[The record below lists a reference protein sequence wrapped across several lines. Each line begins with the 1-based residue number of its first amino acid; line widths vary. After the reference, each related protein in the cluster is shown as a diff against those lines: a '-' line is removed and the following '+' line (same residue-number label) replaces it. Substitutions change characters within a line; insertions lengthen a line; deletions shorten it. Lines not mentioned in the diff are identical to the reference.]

1 MALKGTLKDFGL
13 SDIFQLIAHQRK
25 TGLLYLEDKGK
36 DVAVTF
42 EQGKV
47 VGAEPRTV
55 KTQEK
60 EKVGEILV
68 KSGILDREQLARALE
83 EQNRT
88 MKKLGIVLAESKLIT
103 PELFQEVLAFQ
114 VRETL
119 FKLFQWTSG
128 HYRFDTCKIS
138 YDHQFV
144 TPMSAEF
151 ILMEAARI
159 IDEWPGI
166 KRKIPSM
173 ETVFAAVPGAAE
185 KVMRRSQIHT
195 DEEEDDID
203 IDIFGQNSE
212 PRDFDDDKI
221 LLSDAQERVFDRVD
235 GKRTVRELSY
245 QTLLGDFE
253 VLKALVELTGF
264 GLVKAVSTPTAV
276 PREEAAEERLKKG
289 KNIFVMAS
297 SLTALGVI
305 LMLSFFAIGLTGTR
319 FLAFSQVTWEKAA
332 AVRKSVATVQ
342 KRRLELAMEVYR
354 MEKGSY
360 PAMVEDLFRGEFVL
374 YSDISYPYTRPF
386 RITWNDRGILILD
399 PRE

>member
-25 TGLLYLEDKGK
+25 TGILYLEDKGK

-47 VGAEPRTV
+47 VGAEPRTD

-60 EKVGEILV
+60 EKVGEILI
-68 KSGILDREQLARALE
+68 KSGILDREQLSRALE

-88 MKKLGIVLAESKLIT
+88 MKKLGIVLSEQKLIT

-128 HYRFDTCKIS
+128 HYRFDAGKVS
-138 YDHQFV
+138 YDLQFV

-173 ETVFAAVPGAAE
+173 ETVFAPVRGAAE
-185 KVMRRSQIHT
+185 KITRRSQVQVT
-195 DEEEDDID
+195 EEDDID
-203 IDIFGQNSE
+203 IDIFGESSA
-212 PRDFDDDKI
+212 PRDFDDDRI

-235 GKRTVRELSY
+235 GKKTVGVLSY

-253 VLKALVELTGF
+253 VLKALVELTGY
-264 GLVKAVSTPTAV
+264 GLVKAVSTPAAAAKEDV
-276 PREEAAEERLKKG
+276 PAERAKRG
-289 KNIFVMAS
+289 KNVFVMAS

-305 LMLSFFAIGLTGTR
+305 LMLSFFALSLTSTR
-319 FLAFSQVTWEKAA
+319 FLAFSQVSWEKAA
-332 AVRKSVATVQ
+332 AVRKSVASVQ

-360 PAMVEDLFRGEFVL
+360 PATVEDLFRGEFVL
-374 YSDISYPYTRPF
+374 YSDISYPYARPF
-386 RITWNDRGILILD
+386 RITWNDRGFLISD